1 MFINQYWRA
10 EVYTQTLEEQGEREI
25 RKLFAGIYAS
35 RKSAER
41 AAERKCKRV
50 KGYGFFVHTLG
61 DTRISKYNPFVMVR
75 SK

>member
-10 EVYTQTLEEQGEREI
+10 EVYTQSFQDQGEIETQ
-25 RKLFAGIYAS
+25 KLFAGIYAS

-50 KGYGFFVHTLG
+50 NGYGFYLHTLV
-61 DTRISKYNPFVMVR
+61 DSRDRKYNPIM
-75 SK
+75 